1 VCIIDSPGL
10 PKWENFA
17 ECRSLGNEAHSCLFI
32 ELSVRCCS
40 VDLDGSG
47 SETALETL
55 FLWGGNEGRA
65 TWPRVGLLLSPRMQV
80 GARWYSTSITVCHT
94 PTLTV
99 VLHRRYLAK

>member
-32 ELSVRCCS
+32 EMSVRRCS

-47 SETALETL
+47 SETAASRQTTPHDL
-55 FLWGGNEGRA
+55 NRGRIGDQGA
-65 TWPRVGLLLSPRMQV
+65 PSLSRGWTRVLLRIAVSRLRFKGV
-80 GARWYSTSITVCHT
+80 R
-94 PTLTV
+94 
-99 VLHRRYLAK
+99 